1 MPGTNED
8 DPRDVKAPGEVSQS
22 RSELDQE
29 YSDRDRSGSEAD
41 QRASDLDQSAA
52 EADQRASDLDQAVSD
67 RDQVASD
74 EGLDLGLA
82 GAHYQRSRTDRERAT
97 RERDEATRQRGEAA
111 HERRITSDVRDLT
124 AADRDRN
131 AARRDEAAELRD
143 RLADA
148 RDREWDKLGQAH
160 GVGRFG
166 GPGGEELAV
175 AAERDRRR
183 AAEDRARAAAHRA
196 AAARDREAAAL
207 DREHAAHERALAG
220 TDELTETLRRGVGLA
235 ALGREVERAERTGH
249 PLVVAFVDIDQL
261 KAVND
266 GRGHVAGDLLLR
278 RVADA
283 LRAELRPYDLMLR
296 YGGDEFVCAL
306 PGAHTDSVRRRFDTI
321 SRQLRLEADGGSFS
335 VGFAELEPGDTVSA
349 LVQRADAALRASR
362 GPTGSE
368 AEPPSSSEVRRS
380 QL

>member
-8 DPRDVKAPGEVSQS
+8 DLRGVNARGEASQS
-22 RSELDQE
+22 HDELDQE

-41 QRASDLDQSAA
+41 QRASDLDQGAA
-52 EADQRASDLDQAVSD
+52 EADQRASDLDQTASD
-67 RDQVASD
+67 RDQIAGD
-74 EGLDLGLA
+74 HGLDLELEGTP
-82 GAHYQRSRTDRERAT
+82 YQRSRTDREQAT
-97 RERDEATRQRGEAA
+97 RERDDATRQRGEAA
-111 HERRITSDVRDLT
+111 HERRVTSDIRDLT

-148 RDREWDKLGQAH
+148 RDREWEKAGRAH

-166 GPGGEELAV
+166 GPGGEELAI

-183 AAEDRARAAAHRA
+183 AADDRARAADHRA

-249 PLVVAFVDIDQL
+249 ALVVAFVDIDQL

-306 PGAHTDSVRRRFDTI
+306 PGAQTDSVRRRFDTI
-321 SRQLRLEADGGSFS
+321 SRRLGVEFDGGSFS
-335 VGFAELEPGDTVSA
+335 VGFAELEPGDTVTA
-349 LVQRADAALRASR
+349 LVRRADAARVASR
-362 GPTGSE
+362 GE
-368 AEPPSSSEVRRS
+368 AGRQPDPQSSSELRRPE
-380 QL
+380 L